1 MNPLWLGC
9 PLWLVYTDE
18 AGVLE
23 TAGVYSTS
31 EKASVVAREA
41 TEASGMKWVVRMIP
55 PVDIDVHVND

>member
-1 MNPLWLGC
+1 MSF
-9 PLWLVYTDE
+9 LWLVYTDE

-41 TEASGMKWVVRMIP
+41 TEATGLAWVVRMLP
-55 PVDIDVHVND
+55 SIDSKWEI

>member
-1 MNPLWLGC
+1 MSF
-9 PLWLVYTDE
+9 LWLVYTDD

-31 EKASVVAREA
+31 EKACDVAREA
-41 TEASGMKWVVRMIP
+41 TEATGMKWIVRMIP

>member
-41 TEASGMKWVVRMIP
+41 TEASGLKWVVRMMP
-55 PVDIDVHVND
+55 SIDSKWEI